1 MNLGIQ
7 HGARPGDFKSKNMA
21 GGLPKEVVAMAKQM
35 GLDMATMGS
44 QAEDM
49 WAMLNDMSEKDP
61 DKYEAFIK
69 EQMEG
74 AEEGGG
80 KGQRTFTPTSCFVVK
95 TRFAA
100 AKGMKIKNSNGVDA
114 TGKLFVNMCSHD
126 GVQRP
131 LNSEGQP
138 VAEDRPHL
146 DNMQIPLVVSDMR
159 SCTDNSD
166 EKVAAVDVVYN
177 PWVIKKAN
185 ENNVFRAQVVE
196 LGLNWVQQEQ
206 NCKLESKW
214 KVIKSKY
221 KGGGG
226 ENGWDVVP
234 FPVDESMLD
243 PKDREAIKKD
253 EEEKR
258 KRREAAGEP
267 VEPLSPAE
275 LLSNLKK
282 AQSEEE
288 EANAGGGNLASGGG
302 LNLGGGIGE
311 ISLTGKPAAGKTG
324 KPLIQ
329 EVGADK
335 KVKASTPLVEEVAK
349 PKIQEVKDEK
359 PLIQEVKPKGKPLT
373 KQMKGFLNKK
383 ADKEEGLG
391 LYKDGGSSGDGMGG
405 KGGSY
410 SRFMNKCKVVDTSSM
425 SPEEQEK
432 MMKKHANGS
441 GTTQPAAAPPMPT
454 PAPAAAPAAPPAAP
468 KFDGLKQNKG
478 FLKGAGGGK
487 LYGKK
492 GSSEGDGDA
501 GTFDAEFAKLMEKAD
516 PEFNAQFKD
525 PRAKDTGA
533 SGSGEEDVMSAALSA
548 LAGVGSL
555 TGEGSDKVDLDAL
568 TKKNEENVRKQQKE
582 KKERMKKM
590 AAALVPDGAAK
601 VAKKVPDLAYSTKVE
616 GDGSCVVT
624 FDLKGGAG
632 GVGGDKLS
640 MDDMDLEVSEGGLR
654 LMSKLGA
661 AMVDL
666 GGVGKINCEE
676 VKAKLS
682 QKKRTLRVTL
692 KVV

>member
-1 MNLGIQ
+1 
-7 HGARPGDFKSKNMA
+7 
-21 GGLPKEVVAMAKQM
+21 M
-35 GLDMATMGS
+35 GLDMSQLGG
-44 QAEDM
+44 QAENM
-49 WAMLNDMSEKDP
+49 WAMLNDMSETDP
-61 DKYEAFIK
+61 EKYEAFIK
-69 EQMEG
+69 EQMEEG
-74 AEEGGG
+74 GEGGG
-80 KGQRTFTPTSCFVVK
+80 GNRTFTPNSCFVVK
-95 TRFAA
+95 TRFAPA
-100 AKGMKIKNSNGVDA
+100 TGMKIKNSNGVDA
-114 TGKLFVNMCSHD
+114 TGKLFVNMCSHE

-146 DNMQIPLVVSDMR
+146 DNMQIPLVVSEMR
-159 SCTDNSD
+159 TTTDNSD

-185 ENNVFRAQVVE
+185 ENNVFRSQVVE

-206 NCKLESKW
+206 NCKLENKW

-226 ENGWDVVP
+226 ENGFDVVP

-243 PKDREAIKKD
+243 PKDREAMKK
-253 EEEKR
+253 EEEERK
-258 KRREAAGEP
+258 KRREKAGEL
-267 VEPLSPAE
+267 VEPLSQAE

-282 AQSEEE
+282 AQEEE
-288 EANAGGGNLASGGG
+288 GGGGGNLGGGNLASGGG

-311 ISLTGKPAAGKTG
+311 ISLSGKSKSKTG

-335 KVKASTPLVEEVAK
+335 SLKTSKPLVEEVVEK
-349 PKIQEVKDEK
+349 PKKIQEVAKDEK
-359 PLIQEVKPKGKPLT
+359 PFIQEVKPKGKPLT

-391 LYKDGGSSGDGMGG
+391 LYKDEGSSGDGMGG

-410 SRFMNKCKVVDTSSM
+410 SRFMSKCKVVDTSNM
-425 SPEEQEK
+425 SEEEQQK
-432 MMKKHANGS
+432 MMKQHAGGS
-441 GTTQPAAAPPMPT
+441 GHGGGGGGQTAAPPVPVP
-454 PAPAAAPAAPPAAP
+454 PAPAKVAPPAAP

-478 FLKGAGGGK
+478 FLSSGGGGK
-487 LYGKK
+487 LYGRKR
-492 GSSEGDGDA
+492 SSEGDGGA

-525 PRAKDTGA
+525 PRAKGTE
-533 SGSGEEDVMSAALSA
+533 SLGSGEEDVMSAALSA

-555 TGEGSDKVDLDAL
+555 TGEGSDKVDLNAL

-582 KKERMKKM
+582 KKVRMMKM
-590 AAALVPDGAAK
+590 AAALVPDGETKAGK
-601 VAKKVPDLAYSTKVE
+601 SLPDLAYSTKVE
-616 GDGSCVVT
+616 GDGCVVT
-624 FDLKGGAG
+624 FDLGKGCGEE
-632 GVGGDKLS
+632 KLR
-640 MDDMDLEVSEGGLR
+640 MNDMDLEVSEGGLR
-654 LMSKLGA
+654 LVSKLGA

-666 GGVGKINCEE
+666 GGIILGGKIDCDS

-682 QKKRTLRVTL
+682 QKKKTLKVTL